1 MARVKWPG
9 TGDSTRVQQGD
20 KSREH
25 RVSDEAFEQE
35 VDCMI
40 IPFGLL
46 DRTDSEQLH
55 ASRFTENKETPCG
68 SLRASVPTKVGTCF
82 GPGSSSP

>member
-1 MARVKWPG
+1 MV
-9 TGDSTRVQQGD
+9 
-20 KSREH
+20 
-25 RVSDEAFEQE
+25 
-35 VDCMI
+35 

-55 ASRFTENKETPCG
+55 APRFTLHASTKNKETPCG

-82 GPGSSSP
+82 GPDSSSPLICPSTIFSGRDPVL

>member
-25 RVSDEAFEQE
+25 RVSDEVFEQE
-35 VDCMI
+35 WTVWLSLSAYSI
-40 IPFGLL
+40 GQTASSF
-46 DRTDSEQLH
+46 TLH
-55 ASRFTENKETPCG
+55 ASTKNKETPCG

-82 GPGSSSP
+82 GPDSSSP